1 VPKPRKP
8 DFTHKLARTI
18 EPTGGPG
25 VELAT
30 LEDAARFIGLL
41 RPWRQRRPVWD
52 YAAQLVLT
60 AATTGK
66 RSDIG
71 NATAQMERALR
82 VEGWF

>member
-1 VPKPRKP
+1 VSKSRKP
-8 DFTHKLARTI
+8 DFTRKLARTI

-25 VELAT
+25 VELST
-30 LEDAARFIGLL
+30 LEEAARFIGHL

-71 NATAQMERALR
+71 NATAQIERALR